1 MSLFNVFSGTY
12 TIMSHSL
19 IFSNLGGILIVI
31 HSLIAR
37 RFVHKLEIV
46 GTIIAIVGCMLTVL
60 DNKAKKVDSS
70 QQNILLGDFLAF
82 ISSLFSAF
90 YYQFNQQIVSKMP
103 PLLGITSVM
112 FCSQVMLQVFGCL
125 FISNFDISTNPET
138 GSFGFIN
145 VDYWVYVVFAL
156 GFVTGTCS
164 YGATAMVLKYCSP
177 LVLCTALLFTPLVG

>member
-1 MSLFNVFSGTY
+1 MFRFILTVAIIGDCMSLFNVFSGTY

-70 QQNILLGDFLAF
+70 
-82 ISSLFSAF
+82 
-90 YYQFNQQIVSKMP
+90 
-103 PLLGITSVM
+103 
-112 FCSQVMLQVFGCL
+112 
-125 FISNFDISTNPET
+125 
-138 GSFGFIN
+138 
-145 VDYWVYVVFAL
+145 
-156 GFVTGTCS
+156 
-164 YGATAMVLKYCSP
+164 
-177 LVLCTALLFTPLVG
+177 